1 MCFVHFAK
9 KIFFILSIIDIAPI
23 RYRMLE
29 LWHLNIKIVRE
40 KEHMSAIQLVRSS
53 IQESRRK
60 TLLIILSYYP
70 ATIKAMIP
78 EK

>member
-1 MCFVHFAK
+1 
-9 KIFFILSIIDIAPI
+9 
-23 RYRMLE
+23 MLE